1 MVCWI
6 VSRRA
11 LLLSACLIGYSLVR
25 AAVSNAAPPELKHFY
40 PAGAAVGQSLTVTA
54 GGSFSGWPVQA
65 WIDQPGLHVD
75 ATEKKGELEVRVAED
90 AQAGMYWIR
99 LHNGEGASSLQPFI
113 VGVLPEATEEE
124 PNDTYQAEK
133 IYALPKTING
143 RLEKREDVD
152 TFAVELQ
159 QGKTLV
165 AAVDAHHLLRSPMD
179 AVLQVCG
186 PEGFVLEQNDDSRG
200 IDPQLTFLVP
210 RDGTYVVRVFA
221 FPETPTSS
229 ISFAGDADFI
239 YRLTLTTGPY
249 ADHSLPLAVQRGVE
263 TPVQL
268 AGWNLDGESHSINV
282 EPVEGA
288 ETSFVALDGIASHLE
303 VSIQDHPVISVITT
317 GDDPVTEIPVP
328 VTVSG
333 RLATEGAVA
342 RYRFKASPEKTL
354 HMRLAADSLGY
365 LLDGVLTIHDENG
378 KQLVQVDDADRR
390 RDPEITFKPP
400 QAGWFELRVS
410 DLYASG
416 GLRHVYRL
424 TIAEEQPGFE
434 LNLSKDAVAVAAG
447 ASVGIPLEV
456 ERIGGFDQPIEIRA
470 VELPAGV
477 QLEELIVPAQT
488 GNEKKKGKDETV
500 QLKLVT
506 APDAQSGPLR
516 FIGKSASHPAVPVS
530 FSLANGDRRHTA
542 AWLTVQSK

>member
-1 MVCWI
+1 MARLKL
-6 VSRRA
+6 SRCD
-11 LLLSACLIGYSLVR
+11 LLLSGCLISYSLLV

-40 PAGAAVGQSLTVTA
+40 PAGAARGQSLTVTA
-54 GGSFSGWPVQA
+54 GGTFSKWPVQA
-65 WIDQPGLHVD
+65 WIDQPGLEVE
-75 ATEKKGELEVRVAED
+75 AAEKKGELEIRVAED
-90 AQAGMYWIR
+90 AQAGLYWIR
-99 LHNGEGASSLQPFI
+99 LHNGEGASSLKPFI
-113 VGVLPEATEEE
+113 VGLLPEATEEE
-124 PNDTYQAEK
+124 PNDAYQAEQTH
-133 IYALPKTING
+133 ALPKTMNG

-152 TFAVELQ
+152 TFAVELHE
-159 QGKTLV
+159 GEKLI
-165 AAVDAHHLLRSPMD
+165 AAVDAHHLLSSPMD
-179 AVLQVCG
+179 AVLQVCD
-186 PEGFVLEQNDDSRG
+186 PHGFVLEQNDDSRG
-200 IDPQLTFLVP
+200 IDPQLTFVVP
-210 RDGTYVVRVFA
+210 RDGTYLVRVFA

-268 AGWNLDGESHSINV
+268 AGWNLDGESHSINI
-282 EPVEGA
+282 EAVEG
-288 ETSFVALDGIASHLE
+288 EENSFVALDGVASHVELS
-303 VSIQDHPVISVITT
+303 VQDHRVVSVITT
-317 GDDPVTEIPVP
+317 NDDAVTEIPVP

-333 RLATEGAVA
+333 RLATDGAVA
-342 RYRFKASPEKTL
+342 RFRFQASPEKTL
-354 HMRLAADSLGY
+354 RMRLAADRLGY
-365 LLDGVLTIHDENG
+365 LLDGVLTIHDESG
-378 KQLVQVDDADRR
+378 KQLVQVDDADRQ

-400 QAGWFELRVS
+400 QAGWFELQVS

-424 TIAEEQPGFE
+424 TIEEEQPGFE
-434 LNLSKDAVAVAAG
+434 LKLSKDAVAAAAG
-447 ASVGIPLEV
+447 ASVEIPLEV

-477 QLEELIVPAQT
+477 QLEELTVPAKT
-488 GNEKKKGKDETV
+488 DDAKKKGKTETV

-516 FIGKSASHPAVPVS
+516 FIGESASHPAVPVS

-542 AWLTVQSK
+542 AWLTVQPK